1 MLSIFHFLSLP
12 KPCDNIHG
20 VQVAIFVLNKLSCR
34 MLFILQTSQAAPAIL
49 QTDMTEQ
56 TWKQNIP
63 TIKVCNKANNVRIL
77 RLCPR

>member
-1 MLSIFHFLSLP
+1 
-12 KPCDNIHG
+12 
-20 VQVAIFVLNKLSCR
+20 